1 LELSKCRSL
10 WPAGQQKPQQPTSV
24 VAIWTEG
31 VVHQSAGPPM
41 RGLMGRVIFY
51 GGDGTKPVKVDGTL
65 TVYAFDETGRGKSDT
80 KPDRKYVFTPEQ
92 LANHYDPVKVG
103 PAYAVWVP
111 WDEAGG
117 LRKDMSLIIRFAP
130 RKGELVVGE
139 MARLVLSGAAP
150 PNAEAHPTQRAG
162 SSQVADPMVRTASY
176 ETPTPSRSGEQPLRQ
191 QAVGGIR
198 STTIPLPDNLTR
210 HLAGARPSNPTPV
223 ARHGRTPVV
232 PAGVAASRM
241 HAAGMAGPTVGGG
254 NAPGVPLTV
263 SPEQAGGAWA
273 ATPPTASAASPPS
286 RPPALPGVHS
296 PLARPRVPGVLVA
309 PLTRDHAGSRPLPG
323 ASPYLPP
330 STPPAEPLP
339 ATASSGPDVPSPRD

>member
-1 LELSKCRSL
+1 MRASFGLAIGCLGLICGCSTLELSKCRSL

-223 ARHGRTPVV
+223 ARHGRTPRR
-232 PAGVAASRM
+232 SRRRCGQPN
-241 HAAGMAGPTVGGG
+241 ARGG
-254 NAPGVPLTV
+254 N
-263 SPEQAGGAWA
+263 GGAD
-273 ATPPTASAASPPS
+273 
-286 RPPALPGVHS
+286 RG
-296 PLARPRVPGVLVA
+296 RR
-309 PLTRDHAGSRPLPG
+309 
-323 ASPYLPP
+323 
-330 STPPAEPLP
+330 
-339 ATASSGPDVPSPRD
+339 